1 MLSCASL
8 CLTLLILSKIMRSK
22 FVVKVLLPVLKY
34 AVAAILGYIG
44 GDLITPIV

>member
-1 MLSCASL
+1 M
-8 CLTLLILSKIMRSK
+8 KSK

-34 AVAAILGYIG
+34 AIAAILGYIG